1 MFIVGGAAVAM
12 YASRSSRTR
21 VPLRRSMELRGTPMW
36 ASESL
41 CAMQMGTMKFGFT
54 IISFVIFLTLI
65 TNSCTSINRPN
76 LTCAETLRSHLV
88 PMPMNCV
95 DTSSESYIYNCTKVY
110 QSQRHVKWMIEIML
124 MVKLGN
130 YGADEPYEEKENCIG
145 INVWKGKSADA
156 GSHFIMNL
164 SPSKIIGT
172 VNLKRCGTIRPRSCA
187 FEVKVLPA
195 LLALPQFQFAPDE
208 PPFWNFSSPL
218 FRFDVGWLYCLEAAS
233 GRGPPA
239 HWPAALPGLAGASV
253 ACVVLD
259 GVFGADAL
267 GPLPS
272 LSRLPLL
279 ENVVIRNSPMRG
291 FPPGYFDKSEKIKS
305 LVIKH
310 SVFRKIPSEIT
321 VLKKLRLFSLE
332 SIVQN
337 FTFDPNI
344 LSAFTNLWTLNL
356 AGTRIEHWPGNIP
369 KLQKLS
375 ILDLNR
381 CQMKT
386 FSAATPNLPALKYLS
401 LKQNLI
407 SFLDPDAFAGIPNI
421 RAIFL
426 NQNFINILPPEIFV
440 GLYRL
445 HTLDLTSNRLTEW
458 PQLPPNDFLK
468 LNLSANNISKLINL
482 GCQVRS
488 IDFLDF
494 SSTNL
499 SQWDD
504 PKVFL
509 AEENC
514 TKAFPVRSRWS
525 KLAPSKL
532 APSPPAAPR
541 AWVSRVNLSSN
552 SIAVFSAAMLR
563 SLDALA
569 WAQLGGNA
577 VDCGACASSA
587 LQGWLRSARAQ
598 AVAAGGPG
606 GVRCRT
612 PAAWA
617 GRPVLSVDFDA
628 LCDTPRPALWL
639 GLGLALAGA
648 FALVCAAAGL
658 LLYFRTEVAYL
669 LHLAKRQEPEVGAA
683 AAGASPGAA
692 SGQLLRLPLRPGLP
706 AGLPHRRQHRRRH
719 RPEQEGPSR
728 PLPTLHP
735 EQGA

>member
-1 MFIVGGAAVAM
+1 
-12 YASRSSRTR
+12 
-21 VPLRRSMELRGTPMW
+21 
-36 ASESL
+36 
-41 CAMQMGTMKFGFT
+41 
-54 IISFVIFLTLI
+54 
-65 TNSCTSINRPN
+65 
-76 LTCAETLRSHLV
+76 
-88 PMPMNCV
+88 
-95 DTSSESYIYNCTKVY
+95 
-110 QSQRHVKWMIEIML
+110 ML

-145 INVWKGKSADA
+145 INVWKGKSADG
-156 GSHFIMNL
+156 GSHFTMNL

-195 LLALPQFQFAPDE
+195 LLALPQFQLAPDE

-218 FRFDVGWLYCLEAAS
+218 FRFDVGWLYCMEAAAAAAAAS

-239 HWPAALPGLAGASV
+239 HWPAALPGLAGASL
-253 ACVVLD
+253 ACLFLD
-259 GVFGADAL
+259 GAFGADAL

-291 FPPGYFDKSEKIKS
+291 FPPGYFDKSEEIKS

-337 FTFDPNI
+337 FTFDPTI
-344 LSAFTNLWTLNL
+344 FSAFTNLWTLNL
-356 AGTRIEHWPGNIP
+356 AGTHIEHWTGNIP

-386 FSAATPNLPALKYLS
+386 FSAATRNLPALKIVS

-407 SFLDPDAFAGIPNI
+407 SFLAPDAFAGVPNI

-426 NQNFINILPPEIFV
+426 NENFINVLPPEIFV

-445 HTLDLTSNRLTEW
+445 RTLDLTSNRLTEW

-488 IDFLDF
+488 IDFLDL

-514 TKAFPVRSRWS
+514 TKPFPPRSRWS
-525 KLAPSKL
+525 KLAPS
-532 APSPPAAPR
+532 PSAAPR
-541 AWVSRVNLSSN
+541 AWVARVNLSSN
-552 SIAVFSAAMLR
+552 NMAVFSAAMLR

-569 WAQLGGNA
+569 WVQLGGNA
-577 VDCGACASSA
+577 VDCGACESSA

-606 GVRCRT
+606 GVRCRA

-648 FALVCAAAGL
+648 FALVGAAAGL

-669 LHLAKRQEPEVGAA
+669 LHLAKVRSPSAKGEALRREARYDAFICYSAKNRKWVLRRLVPLLEQRPGSFSVCLFDRDFPLGSHIVANIADAIDQSRKVLLVLSQHFIQSKWCQWELELAQHKLLSEDRACLVLLELEPLERRRLPRLLRFLLDTRPVVRWPRPETAPAVAA
-683 AAGASPGAA
+683 AATR
-692 SGQLLRLPLRPGLP
+692 LRRALGPRPCQP
-706 AGLPHRRQHRRRH
+706 
-719 RPEQEGPSR
+719 
-728 PLPTLHP
+728 PTHESALHL
-735 EQGA
+735 